1 MSAEVPDRSRPRP
14 VGLRT
19 VGLRVVVPAVA
30 AVVAVALVCMGVTA
44 VSLLL
49 PALSASAET
58 VSTTPETCTERSL
71 QFTAHPDDDLLFMNP
86 DVQRDIEA
94 GRCVRTVYLTT
105 GDAAREES
113 YWRLREDGIRAA
125 YATMAGVEDAW
136 TESVTTVHGHPLT
149 TQTLDAAPGVSV
161 VFMHLPDG
169 NRRGTGNS
177 IHRHQSLRRLWLGEI
192 PRIDA
197 VDGSTSYDADE
208 LRTTLTSLIDSFD
221 PVTVRAQDWTIPFHT
236 GDNADHTAAALFV
249 RDAAHDAGTTGELVG
264 YAGYPSWTE
273 GANVG
278 GRDLGLKADAIIA
291 YAHHDPKFCASPRCL
306 QSLVTAIRA
315 ARQYVVAT
323 EVFGVEAGRRPEDPT
338 TGSATG

>member
-1 MSAEVPDRSRPRP
+1 MSAVGQDRSRPRP
-14 VGLRT
+14 VSLRA
-19 VGLRVVVPAVA
+19 VGLRVVVPAIA
-30 AVVAVALVCMGVTA
+30 AVTAVGLVCMGVTA

-58 VSTTPETCTERSL
+58 VSTTPDSCTERSL

-125 YATMAGVEDAW
+125 YATMAGVDDTW
-136 TESVTTVHGHPLT
+136 TESVTTVDGHPLT
-149 TQTLDAAPGVSV
+149 TETLDAAPGVSV

-169 NRRGTGNS
+169 NRRGTGNA

-208 LRTTLTSLIDSFD
+208 LRATLRTLIDD
-221 PVTVRAQDWTIPFHT
+221 YGPVTVRAQDWTIPFHT

-249 RDAAHDAGTTGELVG
+249 RDAAHAADTTGELIG

-291 YAHHDPKFCASPRCL
+291 YSNHDPKFCASPRCL
-306 QSLVTAIRA
+306 QSLVTAIRT

-323 EVFGVEAGRRPEDPT
+323 EVFGVTDRPRASAADG
-338 TGSATG
+338 GS